1 MQNDCKTV
9 NDWYRAVLRLNLF
22 FGKFFTN
29 MLTSSYIQVSN
40 TFSIIGLIAESIL
53 KFINDIRIKIFRNSI
68 RSLGIIRSKSDS
80 LNLKH
85 S

>member
-1 MQNDCKTV
+1 MQNDCKIV

-68 RSLGIIRSKSDS
+68 RSLGII
-80 LNLKH
+80 
-85 S
+85 